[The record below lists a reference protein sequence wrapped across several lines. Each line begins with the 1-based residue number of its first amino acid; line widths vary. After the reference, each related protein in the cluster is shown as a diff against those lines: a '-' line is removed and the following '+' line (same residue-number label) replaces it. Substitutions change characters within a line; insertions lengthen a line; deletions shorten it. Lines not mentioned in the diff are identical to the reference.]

1 MARVAKAAL
10 QDSLTVLL
18 GASENDFVDLAI
30 GIFRHDCAS
39 GTIGSHR
46 AATMADGEIAA
57 GQAVFVLNQ
66 VFRPLDEIL
75 SAPTGFQHPRE
86 VGLAKDITEKV
97 FRIAGNPAV
106 ALSDRPFCVHRNELI
121 GTVLFPDAG

>member
-30 GIFRHDCAS
+30 GIFRHDCAP
-39 GTIGSHR
+39 GTIGSYR
-46 AATMADGEIAA
+46 TATVADGEIAA

-66 VFRPLDEIL
+66 VLRPLDEIPPC
-75 SAPTGFQHPRE
+75 SACFQHPRE
-86 VGLAKDITEKV
+86 VGLAEDIAEEI
-97 FRIAGNPAV
+97 FW
-106 ALSDRPFCVHRNELI
+106 
-121 GTVLFPDAG
+121 